1 MYADSSAVNYL
12 WSSLLLKL
20 YGVRSIL
27 STKQITSQTKTKKEY
42 TLSTYL
48 LPRFSLSFILSV
60 DLKSDLKIRLFNRKA
75 VLKVCLSRIMG
86 DIMKISSS
94 NLFENSDAIVL
105 FNW

>member
-1 MYADSSAVNYL
+1 ME
-12 WSSLLLKL
+12 
-20 YGVRSIL
+20 
-27 STKQITSQTKTKKEY
+27 QPTSQIVWRSLDLEYKTNNKSNKNKKKEY

-60 DLKSDLKIRLFNRKA
+60 DLKSDLKIRIFNREA

-94 NLFENSDAIVL
+94 NMMKIVMQ
-105 FNW
+105 